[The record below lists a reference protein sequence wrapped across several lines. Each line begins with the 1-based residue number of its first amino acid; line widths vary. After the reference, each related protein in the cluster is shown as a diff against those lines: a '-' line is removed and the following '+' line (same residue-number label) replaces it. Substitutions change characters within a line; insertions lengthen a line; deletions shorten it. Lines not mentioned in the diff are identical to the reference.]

1 MMDAR
6 LQRRIQRYGWD
17 KAAAW
22 YEQSWQRQ
30 LAPAQGTMLA
40 LAELAPGE
48 RVVDVAC
55 GTGLVTFAAAEA
67 VGPTG
72 VVVGTDIS
80 EVMVTLAAA
89 RARARALKHVSFARM
104 DAEDLSQ
111 LEDASFD
118 VALCGLGLMYV
129 PDPLKA
135 VREMTR
141 LVLPASAYGSFGA
154 PGPGSE
160 VTSDPGGRVVAAVW
174 GQRKNCG
181 WADIFPIVDA
191 RVKSEVCPMFFS
203 LGTGDQLADVFR
215 AAGLVDV
222 VTQRIETRLEW
233 ASDDEACG
241 AAFMGGPVAL
251 AYWRFDERT
260 RYRVQREYLDSI
272 EQWRIRA
279 GAAGQNGQNGHT
291 GHNVHRDPDEDVRAS
306 NRGYSVP
313 GEFVIVAGR
322 RPD

>member
-1 MMDAR
+1 MDAR

-17 KAAAW
+17 KAAAC

-30 LAPAQGTMLA
+30 LAPAQRTMLA
-40 LAELAPGE
+40 LAGLAPGE
-48 RVVDVAC
+48 HVVDVAC
-55 GTGLVTFAAAEA
+55 GTGLVTFAAVEA

-89 RARARALKHVSFARM
+89 RARSRSLKHVRFARM
-104 DAEDLSQ
+104 DAEDLSP

-141 LVLPASAYGSFGA
+141 LVLPASVPAPVPVRASTSPSFD
-154 PGPGSE
+154 PFTSE
-160 VTSDPGGRVVAAVW
+160 VTSDLGGRVVAAVW
-174 GQRKNCG
+174 GQRIRCG
-181 WADIFPIVDA
+181 WASIFPIVDA

-203 LGTGDQLADVFR
+203 LGTGDSLADVFR

-222 VTQRIETRLEW
+222 VSERIETTLDW
-233 ASDDEACG
+233 ATDEEACG
-241 AAFMGGPVAL
+241 AAFVGGPVAL
-251 AYWRFDERT
+251 AYSRFDERT
-260 RYRVQREYLDSI
+260 RFRVHREYLDSI
-272 EQWRIRA
+272 AQWRRP
-279 GAAGQNGQNGHT
+279 G
-291 GHNVHRDPDEDVRAS
+291 
-306 NRGYSVP
+306 GYSVP
-313 GEFVIVAGR
+313 GEFVIISGR
-322 RPD
+322 RPA

>member
-17 KAAAW
+17 KAAAC

-30 LAPAQGTMLA
+30 LAPAQATMLA
-40 LAELAPGE
+40 LAGIAPGE
-48 RVVDVAC
+48 RVIDVAC
-55 GTGLVTFAAAEA
+55 GTGLVTFAAAES

-72 VVVGTDIS
+72 LVLGTDIS

-89 RARARALKHVSFARM
+89 RGRSRGCRHVRFARM
-104 DAEDLSQ
+104 DAEDLSP
-111 LEDASFD
+111 LEDATFD

-141 LVLPASAYGSFGA
+141 LVNPAF
-154 PGPGSE
+154 E
-160 VTSDPGGRVVAAVW
+160 LTSDPGGRVIAAVW
-174 GQRKNCG
+174 GRRNRCG

-222 VTQRIETRLEW
+222 ITERIETRLEW
-233 ASDDEACG
+233 ATDDDACG
-241 AAFMGGPVAL
+241 AAFVGGPVAL
-251 AYWRFDERT
+251 AYSRFDERT
-260 RYRVQREYLDSI
+260 RHRVHREYLDSI
-272 EQWRIRA
+272 AQWRAPLVRA
-279 GAAGQNGQNGHT
+279 AAASVSGGSNGNGH
-291 GHNVHRDPDEDVRAS
+291 GGHRDENGGGPDAI
-306 NRGYSVP
+306 RGYSVP

-322 RPD
+322 RPA

>member
-1 MMDAR
+1 MDAR

-17 KAAAW
+17 KAAAC

-30 LAPAQGTMLA
+30 LAPAQATMLA
-40 LAELAPGE
+40 LAGLAPGE
-48 RVVDVAC
+48 HVVDIAC

-89 RARARALKHVSFARM
+89 RGRARGLKNVRFDRM
-104 DAEDLSQ
+104 DAEDLSP

-141 LVLPASAYGSFGA
+141 LVLPGSFHASSGA
-154 PGPGSE
+154 KATSEATLE
-160 VTSDPGGRVVAAVW
+160 VTSAVTSDLGGRVVAAVW
-174 GQRKNCG
+174 GQRNRCG
-181 WADIFPIVDA
+181 WAEIFPIVDA

-203 LGTGDQLADVFR
+203 LGTGDHLSDVFR
-215 AAGLVDV
+215 AAGLVDIV
-222 VTQRIETRLEW
+222 SERIETRLEW
-233 ASDDEACG
+233 ATDDEACG
-241 AAFMGGPVAL
+241 AAFVGGPVAL
-251 AYWRFDERT
+251 AYSRFDERT

-272 EQWRIRA
+272 AHCRV
-279 GAAGQNGQNGHT
+279 G
-291 GHNVHRDPDEDVRAS
+291 S
-306 NRGYSVP
+306 RGYSVP

-322 RPD
+322 RPA

>member
-30 LAPAQGTMLA
+30 LAPAQATMMA
-40 LAELAPGE
+40 LAGLAPGE

-55 GTGLVTFAAAEA
+55 GTGLVSFAAAEA

-80 EVMVTLAAA
+80 EVMVTLAGA
-89 RARARALKHVSFARM
+89 RARSRGFKHVSFARA
-104 DAEDLSQ
+104 DAEDLSALQ
-111 LEDASFD
+111 DASFD

-141 LVLPASAYGSFGA
+141 LVMPSTPAPVASDGA
-154 PGPGSE
+154 
-160 VTSDPGGRVVAAVW
+160 SDLDGGRVIAAVW
-174 GQRKNCG
+174 GQRNRCG
-181 WADIFPIVDA
+181 WAEVFPIVDA

-203 LGTGDQLADVFR
+203 LGTGDHLADVFR

-222 VTQRIETRLEW
+222 VTERIETRLEW

-241 AAFMGGPVAL
+241 AAFVGGPVAL

-260 RYRVQREYLDSI
+260 RHRVHREYLDSI
-272 EQWRIRA
+272 AQWRIRA
-279 GAAGQNGQNGHT
+279 SAAGAVGAAGASHNGQNGLNGQNGHRE
-291 GHNVHRDPDEDVRAS
+291 VS
-306 NRGYSVP
+306 RGYAVP

-322 RPD
+322 RPASPAL

>member
-30 LAPAQGTMLA
+30 LAPAQRTMLA
-40 LAELAPGE
+40 MAELAPGE

-55 GTGLVTFAAAEA
+55 GTGLVSFAAAEA

-89 RARARALKHVSFARM
+89 RGRSRGIRSARFARM

-135 VREMTR
+135 IREMTR
-141 LVLPASAYGSFGA
+141 LVM
-154 PGPGSE
+154 PGSTPWPE
-160 VTSDPGGRVVAAVW
+160 GPPELGGRVVAAVW
-174 GQRKNCG
+174 GQRSRCG
-181 WADIFPIVDA
+181 WAEIFPIVDA

-203 LGTGDQLADVFR
+203 LGTGDTLAHVFR
-215 AAGLVDV
+215 EAGLVDV
-222 VTQRIETRLEW
+222 ITERIETRLDW
-233 ASDDEACG
+233 QSDDEACG
-241 AAFMGGPVAL
+241 AAFEGGPVAL
-251 AYWRFDERT
+251 AYGRFDERT
-260 RYRVQREYLDSI
+260 RLRVQREYLDSI
-272 EQWRIRA
+272 AQWRAPRMRA
-279 GAAGQNGQNGHT
+279 AAAVAGSGSSSS
-291 GHNVHRDPDEDVRAS
+291 HRDDETPTRA
-306 NRGYSVP
+306 YSVP

-322 RPD
+322 RPA

>member
-1 MMDAR
+1 MDAR

-17 KAAAW
+17 KAAAC

-48 RVVDVAC
+48 HVVDVAC

-89 RARARALKHVSFARM
+89 RGRSRGLRNVRFERM
-104 DAEDLSQ
+104 DAEDLSP

-141 LVLPASAYGSFGA
+141 LVMPASPHSSS
-154 PGPGSE
+154 GSE

-174 GQRKNCG
+174 GRRNRCG
-181 WADIFPIVDA
+181 WAEIFPIVDA

-215 AAGLVDV
+215 AAGLVDI
-222 VTQRIETRLEW
+222 VTERIDTRLEW
-233 ASDDEACG
+233 ATDDEACG
-241 AAFMGGPVAL
+241 AAFVGGPVAL
-251 AYWRFDERT
+251 AYSRFDERT
-260 RYRVQREYLDSI
+260 RFRVHREYLDSI
-272 EQWRIRA
+272 AQWR
-279 GAAGQNGQNGHT
+279 
-291 GHNVHRDPDEDVRAS
+291 

-322 RPD
+322 RPA